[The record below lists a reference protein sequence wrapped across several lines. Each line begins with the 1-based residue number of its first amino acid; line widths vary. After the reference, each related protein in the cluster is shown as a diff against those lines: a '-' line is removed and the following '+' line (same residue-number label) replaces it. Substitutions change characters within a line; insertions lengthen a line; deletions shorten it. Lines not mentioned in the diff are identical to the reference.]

1 MLTGDCWEGGG
12 SEELLTLRGAKTMVL
27 VLFIFALLSLFVFCY
42 AFCFLL
48 FTFDIN
54 QLINYFILI
63 LLEYLKSLI
72 NIIIK

>member
-48 FTFDIN
+48 FTFDI
-54 QLINYFILI
+54 FI
-63 LLEYLKSLI
+63 K
-72 NIIIK
+72 